1 MNRKEKRALQK
12 QLGLTQYYKNQ
23 SLTAR
28 SNRIANN
35 IQEGKKEHA
44 ENLEKQRIQ
53 LETAQ
58 SEKYNNEYTELTNK
72 FSVTTDINDAAN
84 KAKEICKKYK

>member
-12 QLGLTQYYKNQ
+12 QLGLTRYYKNQ
-23 SLTAR
+23 SLIAR

-35 IQEGKKEHA
+35 IQEGNKEHA
-44 ENLEKQRIQ
+44 ENLEKQRIA
-53 LETAQ
+53 LESAK
-58 SEKYNNEYTELTNK
+58 SEKYNAEFTELTKK
-72 FSVTTDINDAAN
+72 FSVDVDINEAES